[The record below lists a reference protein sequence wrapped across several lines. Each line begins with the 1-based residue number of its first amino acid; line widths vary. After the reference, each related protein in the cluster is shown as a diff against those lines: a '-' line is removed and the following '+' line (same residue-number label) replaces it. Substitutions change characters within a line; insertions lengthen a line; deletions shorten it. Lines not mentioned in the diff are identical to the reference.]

1 MDEDQLY
8 LRPGNPARYEERHPT
23 RSELELIMWQ
33 IAKLRRDL
41 ARARCG
47 GDRRH
52 RDVVA
57 IRCGMQLE
65 LTDEEAA
72 ALLALLNRTIENDR
86 YPPVTANSGDA
97 RHSGEAARRPT
108 GTAAGP
114 TAANGPATPCM
125 TSALSRPPMRL
136 IAAVW
141 RASSS
146 GASVPLDVADERPV
160 HRLPERPHRVTRLWR
175 TRRRPQTCSGQTVA
189 GPRQGRVGA
198 EVLRRGAALG
208 YLS

>member
-1 MDEDQLY
+1 
-8 LRPGNPARYEERHPT
+8 
-23 RSELELIMWQ
+23 
-33 IAKLRRDL
+33 
-41 ARARCG
+41 
-47 GDRRH
+47 
-52 RDVVA
+52 
-57 IRCGMQLE
+57 MQLE

-160 HRLPERPHRVTRLWR
+160 RRLPERPHRVTRLWR

-189 GPRQGRVGA
+189 AARAKDAWELKSCAGGR
-198 EVLRRGAALG
+198 L
-208 YLS
+208 